1 MNRKRP
7 RILMTAALAVLV
19 GACAAAGDGAGPG
32 EESLED
38 FIPGV
43 LTFDEVDW
51 DDSERRRELAAQE
64 AIAACMAKAGFEYIP
79 YAPNYD
85 EIGYG
90 GPESDEEYVQEYG
103 LGVSYHV
110 LNQEFRE
117 GEGTRRTEA
126 GYVEEGKLLDPGDI
140 DAILGGFPDELID
153 PNWAIWDAM
162 SEDER
167 EAYDMALYGVYLET
181 NPGGCSSEAIG
192 KRGDESVLES
202 FFKQFGDQVDGI
214 HEKVEADLRIAELDS
229 EWSKC
234 MAGAGYTFDDEEDAT
249 SYVVGLLEEVGAVSV
264 PANPQGALDY
274 APKPIEAGS
283 DTYRE
288 VESIFKEEVAI
299 AEASLKCQ
307 EGAYESYEAV
317 YEAVYE
323 EYEQAFIDNNHAAL
337 EQFREENS

>member
-7 RILMTAALAVLV
+7 RVLMTAALAVLV
-19 GACAAAGDGAGPG
+19 GACAGSE

-51 DDSERRRELAAQE
+51 DDNERRRELAAQE

-126 GYVEEGKLLDPGDI
+126 GYVEEGNLSDPGDADL
-140 DAILGGFPDELID
+140 DAILGGLPDELPID
-153 PNWAIWDAM
+153 PNWAIWYAM

-214 HEKVEADLRIAELDS
+214 HEKVEADLRIAELGTKWS
-229 EWSKC
+229 EC
-234 MAGAGYTFDDEEDAT
+234 MLDGGYAFDDEEGAT
-249 SYVVGLLEEVGAVSV
+249 AHVVGLLEEVGAVSA
-264 PANPQGALDY
+264 PASPQGAWDY
-274 APKPIEAGS
+274 APKPIEADS

-288 VESIFKEEVAI
+288 VEAIFKEEVAI
-299 AEASLKCQ
+299 AEASLKCRQ
-307 EGAYESYEAV
+307 AADEIYEAV
-317 YEAVYE
+317 YEAVYK
-323 EYEQAFIDNNHAAL
+323 EYEQAFIDNNRAAL
-337 EQFREENS
+337 VQFREENS